1 MSADKTEN
9 TLRPLSTATC
19 TCHASEN
26 PRAGQKMK
34 KNWLV
39 ARGPTRL
46 LRPGGSKINERINGR
61 KLVRNSSAF
70 VGVKTFAFL
79 RGILNATPRLGIV
92 LRSERLTRLDSVAG
106 RKETE
111 PLKRWR
117 SEEASTV
124 FAWKNG

>member
-1 MSADKTEN
+1 
-9 TLRPLSTATC
+9 
-19 TCHASEN
+19 
-26 PRAGQKMK
+26 MK

-117 SEEASTV
+117 SIRRSIDRVRVEKRLNASWLEQHHDTSDAEQTVIEE
-124 FAWKNG
+124 